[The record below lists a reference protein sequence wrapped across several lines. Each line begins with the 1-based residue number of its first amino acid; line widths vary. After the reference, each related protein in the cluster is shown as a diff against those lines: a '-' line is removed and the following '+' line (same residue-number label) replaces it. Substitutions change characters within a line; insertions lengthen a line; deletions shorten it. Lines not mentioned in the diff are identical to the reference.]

1 MKKEI
6 RINCRGAE
14 EVPVALLTP
23 FQGALKTLSEENYVK
38 CRDEILRDG
47 FCEPVTVWKRATK
60 QESSGYAWIILNG
73 HQRVTTIKRM
83 IAEEGYEPVKLPVS
97 IVYVRDEAQAND
109 LVLALTAQFGEMTNE
124 SLADFIRER
133 NLDPKATVE
142 RFPHRETNPDKVLRL
157 VAEPERHPDGGQRDE
172 NEDEVP
178 PVPVDPRVSPGD
190 VFQCGDHLIV
200 CGDSSEEAPY
210 LALGL
215 DKAPADLVV
224 TDPPYNVGSDS
235 KNFAASASKAM
246 KDLSEAEWDQN
257 FDLRPALA
265 RIYAFLSPDVTVY
278 VFTSH
283 HLAGVIWDWIKAW
296 PIHSTHAQY
305 CVWAK
310 PNPMPSLA
318 KRHWT
323 WSTELVCYATRGKH
337 VFNFPE
343 EGHALNVWTFT
354 KHSDGSHP
362 TQKPVAVIEHAIIHS
377 SKPGAIVLD
386 AFGGSGTTMIACEKT
401 ARQARLIE
409 KSPQYVAVT
418 LDRWERLTGKDAVR
432 TTGTP
437 ETWKKI
443 KAS

>member
-172 NEDEVP
+172 DEDEVP

-200 CGDSSEEAPY
+200 CGDSTQRESY
-210 LALGL
+210 VALGL
-215 DKAPADLVV
+215 DVDPADLVV
-224 TDPPYNVGSDS
+224 TDPPYNLG
-235 KNFAASASKAM
+235 
-246 KDLSEAEWDQN
+246 SEAMLIAAAADVRGDSYGRLKDAAWDKG
-257 FDLRPALA
+257 FEPALA
-265 RIYAFLSPDVTVY
+265 LAEIGKATKAEGSTFY

-283 HLAGVIWDWIKAW
+283 FLFQEIFDRVKEMCQYA
-296 PIHSTHAQY
+296 SY
-305 CVWAK
+305 CVWSK

-323 WSTELVCYATRGKH
+323 WSTELVVYGTRKGH
-337 VFNFPE
+337 VFNFPN
-343 EGHALNVWTFT
+343 EGHALSVWSFT
-354 KHSDGSHP
+354 KVQKCEGHP
-362 TQKPVAVIEHAIIHS
+362 TIKPVSVIEHAIIHS

-386 AFGGSGTTMIACEKT
+386 AFGGSGTTMIACEKV

-409 KSPQYVAVT
+409 IEPKYVRLAIE
-418 LDRWERLTGKDAVR
+418 RWEKLTGKTAVKL
-432 TTGTP
+432 G
-437 ETWKKI
+437 
-443 KAS
+443 A